1 MVEITPVDD
10 KLKQQRFCHLL
21 GTHFFLSMMAY
32 AAMKSGD
39 PVGIC
44 QFAIADGICQIR
56 DIAFDRSIVK
66 TKIPIILLRAVIH
79 YADECGA
86 ERVDVCASNFDEKTL
101 ETAGFLICDR
111 GYYQVELKNSSF

>member
-1 MVEITPVDD
+1 MVEIIPVDD

-21 GTHFFLSMMAY
+21 GTHFSLSLMAY

-44 QFAIADGICQIR
+44 QFDIVDGVCQIR
-56 DIAFDRSIVK
+56 DLAFDRSVVK
-66 TKIPIILLRAVIH
+66 TKIPTVLLRSVIH

-86 ERVDVCASNFDEKTL
+86 ERVDVYAKNFDEKTL
-101 ETAGFLICDR
+101 EYAGFTICDR
-111 GYYQVELKNSSF
+111 GYYQIELQNLSY